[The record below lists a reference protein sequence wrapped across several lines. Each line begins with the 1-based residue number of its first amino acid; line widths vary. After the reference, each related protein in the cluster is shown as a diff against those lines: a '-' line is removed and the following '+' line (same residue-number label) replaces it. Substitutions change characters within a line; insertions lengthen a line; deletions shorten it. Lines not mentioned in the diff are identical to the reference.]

1 MAKEWTT
8 VHFKGMISS
17 DRVKAFLVDLAKTGV
32 CERVRVDVIDDD
44 YWGLAENKKP
54 NTIFDGNPKNGLEVS
69 VWFYC
74 KRRENESNIRMGDN
88 PVVNKFVET
97 YGLYKES

>member
-1 MAKEWTT
+1 MAKEWTKA
-8 VHFKGMISS
+8 HFKGMIGS
-17 DRVKAFLVDLAKTGV
+17 DRVKTFLVDLAKTGV
-32 CERVRVDVIDDD
+32 CETVMVDVVDDNC
-44 YWGLAENKKP
+44 WHLAENKKP

-69 VWFYC
+69 VWFNC
-74 KRRENESNIRMGDN
+74 KRRENENNIRMSDN